1 MTPSRKD
8 FFLLFTQSNKFKII
22 NHVLACKLDLSDFP
36 MNALPRLPKKK
47 KKPVG
52 TVAICSTK
60 ISFIH
65 FI

>member
-47 KKPVG
+47 K
-52 TVAICSTK
+52 IQ
-60 ISFIH
+60 
-65 FI
+65 